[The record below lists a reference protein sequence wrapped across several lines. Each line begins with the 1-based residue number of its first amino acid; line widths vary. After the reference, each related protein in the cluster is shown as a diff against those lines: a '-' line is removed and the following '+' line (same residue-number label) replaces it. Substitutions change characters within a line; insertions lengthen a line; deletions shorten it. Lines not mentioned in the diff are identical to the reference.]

1 MIVTI
6 HQPDF
11 LPWLGFFDRWQ
22 KSDLFIVLDDVQF
35 LRRGWHH
42 RDKIKAPNGVQ
53 WLTVPIIKKG
63 RYHQLINEVEIDNKD
78 NWRQKHLKTLKFS
91 YSKAPNVERIF
102 NCIGKIY
109 GLKHK
114 LLIDF
119 NMDLLKF
126 CADILEIKTSVVL
139 ASTFNVKSKS
149 SQRLVELVKTVGGDT
164 YLTGSASK
172 AYLDENEFKEAGIEV
187 NWQEFNH
194 PVYPQ
199 LYNGFE
205 KRLSVIDFFMMA
217 SKDDFKKFKP
227 KDRRK

>member
-42 RDKIKAPNGVQ
+42 RDKIKTPTGVQ
-53 WLTVPIIKKG
+53 WLTVPVIKKG
-63 RYHQLINEVEIDNKD
+63 KYHQLINEVEIDYGS
-78 NWRQKHLKTLKFS
+78 NWQQKHLKTLKFC
-91 YSKAPNVERIF
+91 YRKAPNFTSILNRLE
-102 NCIGKIY
+102 KAY
-109 GLKHK
+109 GQEQKMLVA
-114 LLIDF
+114 F
-119 NMDLLKF
+119 NMNL
-126 CADILEIKTSVVL
+126 LEICKDIFEIKADKVL
-139 ASTFNVKSKS
+139 SSTFNVKSKS

-187 NWQEFNH
+187 NWQKFNH

-199 LYNGFE
+199 LYDGFE
-205 KRLSVIDFFMMA
+205 ERLSVIDFFMMA
-217 SKDDFKKFKP
+217 SKDDFEKFKP
-227 KDRRK
+227 KDRQK

>member
-42 RDKIKAPNGVQ
+42 RDKIKAPNGIQ
-53 WLTVPIIKKG
+53 WLTVPVIKKG
-63 RYHQLINEVEIDNKD
+63 RYHQLINEVEIDNND

-91 YSKAPNVERIF
+91 YSKGPNIERIF
-102 NCIGKIY
+102 NCIEKIY

-139 ASTFNVKSKS
+139 ASTFSVKSKS
-149 SQRLVELVKTVGGDT
+149 SQRLVDLVKVVGGDK

-172 AYLDENEFKEAGIEV
+172 AYLNEKAFEEAGIKV
-187 NWQEFNH
+187 CWQKFDH
-194 PVYPQ
+194 PEYPQ
-199 LYNGFE
+199 LYGGF
-205 KRLSVIDFFMMA
+205 KKMLSVLDFLIMA
-217 SKDDFKKFKP
+217 SDEHVKLFKSK
-227 KDRRK
+227 